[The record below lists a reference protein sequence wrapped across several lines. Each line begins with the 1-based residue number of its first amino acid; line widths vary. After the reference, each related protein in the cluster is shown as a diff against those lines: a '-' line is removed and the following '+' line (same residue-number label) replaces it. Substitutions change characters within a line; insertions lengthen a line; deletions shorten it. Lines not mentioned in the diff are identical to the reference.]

1 MRLQDKNNI
10 DLSACGQI
18 GEKGRYLAAVVY
30 RERAIRNVDV
40 SACTYVDTVEY
51 KDRQMRPSA
60 RRLQDIHKIDLTAF
74 THSGEE
80 G

>member
-1 MRLQDKNNI
+1 MRLQDKNKI

-18 GEKGRYLAAVVY
+18 GEKGRYVVAIVY

-51 KDRQMRPSA
+51 KDRQMRQSA
-60 RRLQDIHKIDLTAF
+60 RKLQDKHKIDLTAF
-74 THSGEE
+74 THSREE

>member
-1 MRLQDKNNI
+1 MRLQDKTNI
-10 DLSACGQI
+10 YLSACGQI
-18 GEKGRYLAAVVY
+18 GEKVRYVVAIVY

-40 SACTYVDTVEY
+40 SAWTYVDTVEY

-60 RRLQDIHKIDLTAF
+60 RRLQDIHRIDLTAF
-74 THSGEE
+74 THSAEE